1 MRFPGFATA
10 CICEHSSVRTA
21 FFGLISAL
29 FGLISD
35 AVTKQRRLADFR
47 QGTEL
52 KLPSNFPFLLCTSNP
67 SFRTG
72 HILFFPFAVTRH
84 SCKNLMELE
93 KIASNTWLWCKSLF
107 RRLVASWLSMDS
119 QEFLPLPV
127 SNCYQPENTRP
138 IVFILSNLRGP
149 PAVLKFIHASF
160 RGQISTRSR
169 TYVRVEGVYV
179 WLLVRDF
186 VFIFSLGPCSRRLQI
201 AFVHSGFQRISS
213 FKALRRILFQKESE
227 NYVVMFA
234 NQRKE
239 SLMSMQKLLKGCIID
254 FGVHLTNLPRTL
266 PL

>member
-107 RRLVASWLSMDS
+107 RRLVASWLSMTAKNFCRCLS
-119 QEFLPLPV
+119 VIVISRKIHALLFLFCRIWEGPLRFWNSFTPRFEDKFV
-127 SNCYQPENTRP
+127 RARERT
-138 IVFILSNLRGP
+138 F
-149 PAVLKFIHASF
+149 VLKECTYGFSF
-160 RGQISTRSR
+160 ETLCLSFPWGLVPDVCKLHSSIQGSNESLRSR
-169 TYVRVEGVYV
+169 HFAAYSSRRNQRITS
-179 WLLVRDF
+179 W
-186 VFIFSLGPCSRRLQI
+186 CSRTRGRNPWWVCRNFWRV
-201 AFVHSGFQRISS
+201 A
-213 FKALRRILFQKESE
+213 
-227 NYVVMFA
+227 
-234 NQRKE
+234 
-239 SLMSMQKLLKGCIID
+239 
-254 FGVHLTNLPRTL
+254 
-266 PL
+266 